1 MNTLDEIRDTLQIL
15 VDIANGYDKHLTRRQ
30 AYLAVR
36 VIDLTEDFIA
46 QEDFTE
52 SKWQKYKE
60 NNCEV

>member
-15 VDIANGYDKHLTRRQ
+15 VDIANGYDKQLTRRQ

-36 VIDLTEDFIA
+36 VMDLTEDFIA

>member
-15 VDIANGYDKHLTRRQ
+15 VDIANGYDKQLTRRQ

-36 VIDLTEDFIA
+36 VMDLTEDFIA

-60 NNCEV
+60 ISCEV